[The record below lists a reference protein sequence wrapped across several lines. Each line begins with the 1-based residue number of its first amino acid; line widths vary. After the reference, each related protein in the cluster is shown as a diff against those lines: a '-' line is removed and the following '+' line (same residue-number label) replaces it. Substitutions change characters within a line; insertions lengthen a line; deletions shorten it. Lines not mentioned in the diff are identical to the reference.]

1 MPKFCAI
8 CTAQFRYDED
18 VIEWLFGCY
27 VDDALIDD
35 RVDCQR
41 FANIKRLKNSLLQ

>member
-8 CTAQFRYDED
+8 YTALICCDED
-18 VIEWLFGCY
+18 VTEWLFGCY

-41 FANIKRLKNSLLQ
+41 FANIRRLKNSLLQ